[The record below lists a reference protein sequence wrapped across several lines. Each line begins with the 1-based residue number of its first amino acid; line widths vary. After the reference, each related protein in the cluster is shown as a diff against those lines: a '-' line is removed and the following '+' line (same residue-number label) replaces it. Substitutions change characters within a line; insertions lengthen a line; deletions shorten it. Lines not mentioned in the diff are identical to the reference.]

1 MDIWDSLDNDIL
13 DNCGHF
19 LKSWTKHV
27 LCVHQVRSDIS
38 KHWHTVVCLKAET
51 FIFSNIFCDRSWI
64 YSPKLDTAFYILA
77 SPAVLC
83 HLSNHAW
90 RALNTKYDHYLI
102 ISEHP
107 TWVAPPWTWSTS
119 QQACRH
125 SHVHAPC
132 TQMSKSNQSTK
143 IQLRIAPVG
152 DVQGSSTNPHLDI
165 EKAHTLLLCSHF
177 FQVKRTRLNS
187 WCCTQTNSILWLSTK
202 WLINLLRTATY
213 PPVSNWSE
221 SPSCEETQE
230 QVCGNHLSQLHIP
243 SPVTHHQEFML
254 RTVNA
259 FLLIAREV

>member
-1 MDIWDSLDNDIL
+1 MKTTGVSDIPKFGLL
-13 DNCGHF
+13 VFLGHPI
-19 LKSWTKHV
+19 
-27 LCVHQVRSDIS
+27 HQVRSDIS

-51 FIFSNIFCDRSWI
+51 FIFSNIFCDRRWI
-64 YSPKLDTAFYILA
+64 YSPKLDIAFYILA
-77 SPAVLC
+77 SPTVLC

-132 TQMSKSNQSTK
+132 IQRSKSNQNPAQVCTSWRRSRIIHKSTPWYRESAHSAPLQQFLPGQTYK
-143 IQLRIAPVG
+143 AQLLMLHA
-152 DVQGSSTNPHLDI
+152 N
-165 EKAHTLLLCSHF
+165 K
-177 FQVKRTRLNS
+177 LNS
-187 WCCTQTNSILWLSTK
+187 LALCNSKMTDQFVQQ
-202 WLINLLRTATY
+202 TATY

-243 SPVTHHQEFML
+243 SPVTHHQEIML
-254 RTVNA
+254 RAVKA